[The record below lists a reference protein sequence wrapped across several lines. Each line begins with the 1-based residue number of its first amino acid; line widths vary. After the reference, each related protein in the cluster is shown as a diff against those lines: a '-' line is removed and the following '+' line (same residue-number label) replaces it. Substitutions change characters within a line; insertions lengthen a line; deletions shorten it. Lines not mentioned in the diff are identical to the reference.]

1 MAATATRTLQEMR
14 DIVNNDMPQ
23 IYDRT
28 AGVDD
33 VREVLELEA
42 AMEVECERR
51 EMDARAMIRDTID
64 LLEQRHRAIVEP
76 SEQAFVAR
84 VREVEQERA
93 QAASHIQE
101 QAEEAA
107 ARERDIERMQGEVED
122 TQTEIENTVD
132 AHTME
137 MPRVQNA
144 IGLYT
149 NITRIKWNYET
160 EGEIMAGWLIPP
172 EAGVGMKGANGTAV
186 VEGFQFDAA
195 GKDDF
200 EVANKLWDVIDG
212 KARAMV
218 EA

>member
-1 MAATATRTLQEMR
+1 MKYLYFETHQ
-14 DIVNNDMPQ
+14 
-23 IYDRT
+23 
-28 AGVDD
+28 
-33 VREVLELEA
+33 
-42 AMEVECERR
+42 
-51 EMDARAMIRDTID
+51 
-64 LLEQRHRAIVEP
+64 EP
-76 SEQAFVAR
+76 SGVLYIR
-84 VREVEQERA
+84 LDQERNGPPP
-93 QAASHIQE
+93 
-101 QAEEAA
+101 
-107 ARERDIERMQGEVED
+107 ARRCKRLFLSIPSTCQNNNNTKGEVED

-160 EGEIMAGWLIPP
+160 EGEIMAGWLVPP